1 MRSKPIAALAA
12 AVLAVLP
19 VSAALQVRQTIK
31 AGDGSAPVER
41 KLISSGS
48 KVRIDEG
55 TTSLIFDSATGKII
69 LIDHA
74 AKTWSESP
82 LKNPPS
88 VNQDPASTRFAEAFA
103 VSTALVADP
112 GAIAVR
118 PSPETRTIAG
128 VPAKRVDVYRN
139 GILVRRSWHAASVE
153 DGDFVQ
159 AQGML
164 ATSDLAPL
172 FVDDLTVATRTA
184 TIGHAVRIEDVATGA
199 SMEAV
204 EIRKDSPAAAVF
216 APPAG
221 YRKVD

>member
-1 MRSKPIAALAA
+1 MRSRRIVALAA
-12 AVLAVLP
+12 AVLVALP

-41 KLISSGS
+41 KLIVSGS

-55 TTSLIFDSATGKII
+55 TTSLIFDSATRKIV
-69 LIDHA
+69 LVDHA
-74 AKTWSESP
+74 TKTWSESP
-82 LKNPPS
+82 LKNPLS
-88 VNQDPASTRFAEAFA
+88 LTQDPASTRFAEAFA
-103 VSTALVADP
+103 ASTALVADP
-112 GAIAVR
+112 GSISVR
-118 PSPETRTIAG
+118 PSAETRTIAG

-139 GILVRRSWHAASVE
+139 GVLVRRSWHAASVE
-153 DGDFVQ
+153 DGDLVQ
-159 AQGML
+159 AQSML

-172 FVDDLTVATRTA
+172 FIDDLTVATRTA
-184 TIGHAVRIEDVATGA
+184 TIGHPVRIEDVATGG

-204 EIRKDSPAAAVF
+204 EIRKDPPAATLF

>member
-1 MRSKPIAALAA
+1 MRSIRLLALYA
-12 AVLAVLP
+12 AVLAALP
-19 VSAALQVRQTIK
+19 AAAALQVRQTIK

-55 TTSLIFDSATGKII
+55 TTSLIFDSATGKIV
-69 LIDHA
+69 LVDHA
-74 AKTWSESP
+74 TKTWRESP
-82 LKNPPS
+82 LKNPLSPT
-88 VNQDPASTRFAEAFA
+88 QDAASTRYAEAFA
-103 VSTALVADP
+103 ASTALVADS
-112 GAIAVR
+112 GAISVR
-118 PSPETRTIAG
+118 PSTETRTIAG

-153 DGDFVQ
+153 DGDLVN

-172 FVDDLTVATRTA
+172 FIDDLTVATRTA
-184 TIGHAVRIEDVATGA
+184 TIGHTVRIEDVATGD

-204 EIRKDSPAAAVF
+204 EIRKDAPAATVF